1 MKLLFSL
8 IPALLSPQAG
18 GKRNMHVVMAF
29 TLFTTFLVFL
39 FSMLFHF
46 IMEYEGKDYS
56 FITGLYWTLTV
67 MSTLGFGDIT
77 FESDLG
83 KLFSIVVLM
92 TGIMLIMVLMP
103 FMFIRFVY
111 QPWIDAYNS
120 RRKPRELPEGTS
132 GHTILVG
139 ENALTLNIAQKLRQ
153 YKFPYALLVPPDS
166 RDALDLYDNHYDIVT
181 GEFDDANT
189 YRNLRVDK
197 AALVAAFCDDLKN
210 TNIAS
215 TVREAAPS
223 TLLAAS
229 AENLEAMNILQLAG
243 CDLVYS
249 FEQMLGR
256 SLARRVYGT
265 RAQSN
270 IIARFGTLC
279 IAEAPVVHTEFIGL
293 TLMECGLRERFGL
306 NVVGLWE
313 GNTYLPARPDSRIE
327 KSSILLL
334 AGTANQLSAYDR
346 KAEKRVTDTAPVLIL
361 GGGKV
366 GMSAA
371 EALDRRGVP
380 YHLVEKNARLV
391 DTEDPRYIIGNA
403 GDFEV
408 LRRAGILETPSVIIT
423 THNDDLNIYLT
434 IYCRK
439 LRPDMQILSRS
450 TLDRNVASLYNAG
463 ANLVMSHA
471 SMAASTIINLL
482 SPGRM
487 TILTEGMLIFRVV
500 APPSLIGLSLKE
512 SHIRERTECNVVA
525 LRHGQELSVPPDPQ
539 VPIQKG
545 TELILIG
552 SAEAEHRF
560 MSAFPG
566 NY

>member
-8 IPALLSPQAG
+8 IPALLAPQAG

-29 TLFTTFLVFL
+29 TLFTTLLILL
-39 FSMLFHF
+39 FSLLFHF
-46 IMEYEGKDYS
+46 IMEYEGRDYS

-92 TGIMLIMVLMP
+92 TGVMLIMVLMP

-111 QPWIDAYNS
+111 QPWIEAYNS
-120 RRKPRELPEGTS
+120 RRKPRELPEETS

-256 SLARRVYGT
+256 SLARRVLGT

-313 GNTYLPARPDSRIE
+313 GNTYMPARPDSRIE

-334 AGTANQLSAYDR
+334 AGTTNQLSAYDR
-346 KAEKRVTDTAPVLIL
+346 KAEKKVAGSVPVLIL

-371 EALDRRGVP
+371 EALDRRGVS
-380 YHLVEKNARLV
+380 YHLVEKNPRLV
-391 DTEDPRYIIGNA
+391 DGKDSRYIVGNA

-487 TILTEGMLIFRVV
+487 TILTEGLLIFRVV
-500 APPSLIGLSLKE
+500 APASLVGLSLKD
-512 SHIRERTECNVVA
+512 SHIRERTDCNVVA
-525 LRHGQELSVPPDPQ
+525 LRLGQELSVPPDPL
-539 VPIQKG
+539 VPIQKE

-560 MSAFPG
+560 MTAFPG
-566 NY
+566 IH